1 MTLEYKSVFSHQR
14 NHNCI
19 PLQLKKKSIAGVNFT
34 SPKFKIGEILDYH
47 ADYEGHHIH
56 EKVAVVGYA
65 LELSADNHYQ
75 EKHRGQWRYYIYHL
89 DSDLFDDVFVYE
101 HELS

>member
-1 MTLEYKSVFSHQR
+1 MLEHKSVFSHQTPPK
-14 NHNCI
+14 NCVFLR
-19 PLQLKKKSIAGVNFT
+19 PQKKSIAGVNFT

-56 EKVAVVGYA
+56 EKVAILGYA
-65 LELSADNHYQ
+65 LEISNDIPYHA
-75 EKHRGQWRYYIYHL
+75 KHRGQWRYYIYHL